1 MNNTTEQAFGQLVRG
16 RREGLHLSQM
26 DLSRKMNWP
35 QTKVSRVEQGKR
47 SVTLS
52 ELLALSRVFGCS
64 GNELFG
70 ELESR
75 SAKVPKREN
84 AAEHPL
90 LSPGFYAAFEN
101 EDVLVAQLARYG
113 VRFLGSGSRP
123 AMFALPV
130 DETVLAALRFMN
142 DPRVFEALPA
152 VLLKHA
158 AQVDWTKL
166 GSAAYSLGLQNRLG
180 MVLAV
185 MLKLKDSA
193 KDVDARVW
201 TTVANLHD
209 SLAEKKL
216 DREEVVGTMPKTD
229 TALNFLR
236 GRTPDWLR
244 FWHGLASAEMDSFK
258 RHLSR

>member
-1 MNNTTEQAFGQLVRG
+1 MNRTPEQAFGRLVRSK
-16 RREGLHLSQM
+16 RETLRLSQM
-26 DLSRKMNWP
+26 EFSKRVKWP
-35 QTKVSRVEQGKR
+35 QAKVSRVEQGKR

-52 ELLALSRVFGCS
+52 ELLVLGRAFGCS
-64 GNELFG
+64 AYQLFS
-70 ELESR
+70 ELEPGLAAKR
-75 SAKVPKREN
+75 AQALEQPALSA
-84 AAEHPL
+84 
-90 LSPGFYAAFEN
+90 GFYAASEN
-101 EDVLVAQLARYG
+101 EDVLVAQLARHG

-123 AMFALPV
+123 ALVALPV

-152 VLLKHA
+152 LLLRHA
-158 AQVDWTKL
+158 AEVDWTKL

-185 MLKLKDSA
+185 MLKLRDSA
-193 KDVDARVW
+193 KAVDASVW
-201 TTVANLHD
+201 TTVRNLHE
-209 SLAEKKL
+209 SLAERKL

-236 GRTPDWLR
+236 DRTPDWLK
-244 FWHGLASAEMDSFK
+244 FWHGLASADMDAFK